1 MAMAMIRKAKR
12 SKLARSK
19 RFAGLVTCFVWMT
32 AFPGCQSD
40 AQMAALIGTGL
51 GALAGQATG
60 GDTEG
65 TVIGAATGAGLGYVI
80 SNESGKAKQEQH
92 RRYDP
97 DD

>member
-1 MAMAMIRKAKR
+1 MIRKAKR

-19 RFAGLVTCFVWMT
+19 RLAGLVAGFVWMT

-40 AQMAALIGTGL
+40 AQMGALIGTGL
-51 GALAGQATG
+51 GALAGQAIG

-65 TVIGAATGAGLGYVI
+65 TVIGAAAGAGLGYVI
-80 SNESGKAKQEQH
+80 GNESGKAKQEQH

-97 DD
+97 ND